1 MNTAEEIARERQRA
15 EDQKQQL
22 LNQEAAAC
30 QCLKGPKWLS
40 FDLFLINVLGD
51 QG

>member
-22 LNQEAAAC
+22 LNKKQPLVNA
-30 QCLKGPKWLS
+30 
-40 FDLFLINVLGD
+40 
-51 QG
+51 